1 MQLCGENTGNLRLCP
16 FNEAGARVACPAEVT
31 AGSPV
36 TLYTDVDV
44 PIPKWNELFGP
55 TIRALKALGGSATI
69 QEIDEKVLELEGFTD
84 DQLAVPHGDSGKS
97 EIEYRLAWARTNL
110 KNLGAV
116 TNSARGVWALTEYG
130 KSADETEL
138 IERDREWRKK
148 LAARRAQKE
157 ISEPEEASGVLES
170 DWRSDLIRRMLSLP
184 PDSFE
189 RLAQRLLREA
199 GFTKVTVTGKS
210 GDGGIDGVG
219 VYKVSL
225 MTFPTFFQCKRYKGA
240 VGPDKVRDFRGA
252 MAGRGDKGLLITTGT
267 FTKDAKAEAT
277 RDGAP
282 PIELIDREELCDLM
296 KQFDLGVVTKQ
307 RVEEDVTLDETFF
320 EDL

>member
-1 MQLCGENTGNLRLCP
+1 M
-16 FNEAGARVACPAEVT
+16 
-31 AGSPV
+31 
-36 TLYTDVDV
+36 DV

-138 IERDREWRKK
+138 IERDREWRKE

-199 GFTKVTVTGKS
+199 GFTKVTVTGRS